1 MPDPAMRPWLPRLRV
16 RLGGLGRNTLS
27 TTFGLVLRAGL
38 QAAYLVVLSRW
49 LGAEGYGLFAGSVAA
64 AILLAPLSNWG
75 MGYVFTERLE
85 HAPAQR
91 GALWHAVLR
100 QAVSNGLLLVVVAV
114 AASVA
119 FLHVRVSLA
128 DMLLLALAEL
138 LAVPLVHVATQA
150 LLALNRSG
158 LAATVT
164 CVVPALRLAGAIA
177 LLASDAP
184 ASVHAIAVTHCL
196 GSIAG
201 TALALVLAG
210 RIAGRRAAGHAS
222 PGWRALLHDG
232 APYAA
237 SALAGGAY
245 FEVDKILILQLLGA
259 SAAGTYTAAF
269 RVALVLVLPITAL
282 LGNALPRLFAAERLG
297 HGTALLKRVVVASLG
312 YAALAA
318 LCALAVAPLVP
329 LLFGPGYADSAR
341 YMALLSAWVPLFALH
356 MCGATALVAAGGKRA
371 RLAVESI
378 GLALVVPLNLLLLP
392 RFGAAGAIAALLSA
406 EMVMAAAC
414 WWLLAKRHRSAA
426 R

>member
-1 MPDPAMRPWLPRLRV
+1 MPSPAVKPWLPRLRV

-85 HAPAQR
+85 HAPTQR
-91 GALWHAVLR
+91 GALWRAVLR
-100 QAVSNGLLLVVVAV
+100 QAVSNGLLLVVLAV

-119 FLHVRVSLA
+119 FLSVRVSIA

-158 LAATVT
+158 LAATIT
-164 CVVPALRLAGAIA
+164 CVVPALRLAGALA
-177 LLASDAP
+177 LLASDVTS
-184 ASVHAIAVTHCL
+184 SVHAIAITHCL

-201 TALALVLAG
+201 TALALLLAG
-210 RIAGRRAAGHAS
+210 RIAGRRAPGHAV
-222 PGWRALLHDG
+222 PGWRALFHDG

-245 FEVDKILILQLLGA
+245 FEVDKVLILQLLGA
-259 SAAGTYTAAF
+259 GVAGPYTAAF
-269 RVALVLVLPITAL
+269 RVVLVLVLPVTAL

-297 HGTALLKRVVVASLG
+297 KGTALLKRVVVAALG
-312 YAALAA
+312 YGALAA
-318 LCALAVAPLVP
+318 LGALAVSPLLP

-341 YMALLSAWVPLFALH
+341 YMAGLSAWVPLFALH
-356 MCGATALVAAGGKRA
+356 LCGATALVAAGRKRM
-371 RLAVESI
+371 RLAVESA
-378 GLALVVPLNLLLLP
+378 GLALVVLLNLLLLP
-392 RFGAAGAIAALLSA
+392 RFGAVGAIAALLSA
-406 EMVMAAAC
+406 EMAMAGAC
-414 WWLLAKRHRSAA
+414 WWLLARHHRVAA